1 MSFALAIS
9 KILKIKE
16 KSFIKSLKSFKGL
29 PHRYEIF
36 LKKKNKIFINDS
48 KATSFHASKFA
59 LKSNNNIF
67 WILGGMPKQG
77 EKFNLGGIKN
87 NIVKSYIIGNHMKNF
102 KRYLNQKVKFKLSKT
117 LENATLS
124 ICKDTKNIKDKKII
138 ILLSPAAASYDQ
150 FTNFEQ
156 RGNFFKKLS
165 KNYARKYL

>member
-1 MSFALAIS
+1 
-9 KILKIKE
+9 
-16 KSFIKSLKSFKGL
+16 
-29 PHRYEIF
+29 
-36 LKKKNKIFINDS
+36 
-48 KATSFHASKFA
+48 
-59 LKSNNNIF
+59 
-67 WILGGMPKQG
+67 
-77 EKFNLGGIKN
+77 
-87 NIVKSYIIGNHMKNF
+87 MKNF